1 MVAIQRSNGV
11 LMKATIRACVDENVP
26 IKLPLETW
34 LGECSGKKFK
44 LQGDSILEIG
54 IAIGEEMVIV

>member
-1 MVAIQRSNGV
+1 
-11 LMKATIRACVDENVP
+11 MKATIRACVDENVP

-34 LGECSGKKFK
+34 IGECSGKKFK